1 MPLIPRVVAPE
12 PEVEYFLDCAQE
24 CAEMDSC
31 TAMTLRLYG
40 DDAELQ
46 AIMKS
51 PREHKPAFGIGTHF
65 LARRQMCLDMA
76 EVADRIMA
84 QLPEQR
90 RAGLIRMG
98 LKHMT
103 HAIHDLAETMAFWTI
118 EDEIEGGCMLPY
130 RMHLRSKHG
139 VPFKRISR
147 RLRSPQFIRR
157 YVKANGPEHADH
169 LLVLN
174 SLMMKR
180 ALETPPGRDESLM
193 ADYRAQFN
201 AARQRMEFATRRKF
215 IKPITQKDRKVIRR
229 SLAFAQGL
237 LGRETVSSF
246 LRGEEVRLIGNEA
259 MLVLRK
265 RGSLL
270 DMGHGCI
277 SIAVAD
283 RNGTQLADLCTYI
296 ENTPML
302 DQLSGFAL
310 WMQAGEE
317 RRVLE
322 TANIIRLA
330 DNAGEHPLIVQ
341 RRDALAA
348 AQLPRNQV
356 AIDAQVEAIFDAYL
370 KHKKPKHFMRQLSHE
385 ETRARNQAYWE
396 ETKGEWLEAMM
407 VFVIGYRNFPI
418 FKQAGAL

>member
-1 MPLIPRVVAPE
+1 MPPIPRVVAPE

-46 AIMKS
+46 AIMKR
-51 PREHKPAFGIGTHF
+51 PREHKPAYGIGTHF
-65 LARRQMCLDMA
+65 LARREMCLDMA
-76 EVADRIMA
+76 DVADRIMA
-84 QLPEQR
+84 ELPEQR

-103 HAIHDLAETMAFWTI
+103 QAIHDLAEIMAFWTI

-130 RMHLRSKHG
+130 RTHLRSKHG

-147 RLRSPQFIRR
+147 RIRSPKFIRQ
-157 YVKANGPEHADH
+157 YVKVNGPEHADH

-180 ALETPPGRDESLM
+180 ALATPPGQDESLM

-215 IKPITQKDRKVIRR
+215 IKPITDKDRKVIRR

-277 SIAVAD
+277 SMAVAD

-310 WMQAGEE
+310 WMKAGEE

-341 RRDALAA
+341 RRDTLAA
-348 AQLPRNQV
+348 AHIPRNQV
-356 AIDAQVEAIFDAYL
+356 AIDAQVEAIFDAHL
-370 KHKKPKHFMRQLSHE
+370 KHKKPKHFMRQISHE
-385 ETRARNQAYWE
+385 ETRVRNQAYWE